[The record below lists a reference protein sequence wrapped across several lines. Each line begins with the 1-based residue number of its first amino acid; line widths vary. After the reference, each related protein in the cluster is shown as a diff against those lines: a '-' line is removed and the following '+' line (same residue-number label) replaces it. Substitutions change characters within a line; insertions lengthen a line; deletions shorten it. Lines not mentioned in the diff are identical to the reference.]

1 MRRKYLYGWE
11 MSQKLAV
18 NGLEWIEDNSQF
30 IKDLMKS
37 YNEESDEGYFLM
49 LMFNILKSYMT

>member
-1 MRRKYLYGWE
+1 